1 MFEIADRLLGAL
13 ATGTPL
19 AVATAVS
26 ISGSAPRTIGT
37 SMAFDGTAV
46 FGSIAGGCVEGAVV
60 GVCEE
65 VLSDGKSRTVEYGIS
80 DETAFGV
87 GLSCG
92 GELRIHVQRVDADSP
107 IVAQLRLAAEGS
119 PAGIATVIEGG
130 NAEPDVRAGIDAG
143 AHPDPNPVA
152 ETAARFAGRIDAER
166 RARIVTG
173 QSGLGSV
180 DCDGL
185 KLETFFEVAA
195 TPARMIIFGAMEFST
210 ALSQAA
216 RVLGYRVTVC
226 DPRSL
231 FATAERF
238 PGVEVVVSWP
248 TDYLTETPV
257 DERTVICVLSHD
269 DRFDSDLVEIALA
282 GPAAYVGAMG
292 SRRTSDQRF
301 ADLRSRG
308 VSEESLAR
316 LHSPIGLDVGA
327 STPEETAVSILAEV
341 LATRAAKPGSPLAAT
356 HGSIHRG

>member
-13 ATGTPL
+13 AAGSPI

-26 ISGSAPRTIGT
+26 ISGSAPRTVGT
-37 SMAFDGTAV
+37 SMAFDGSAV

-60 GVCEE
+60 GVCED
-65 VLSDGKSRTVEYGIS
+65 VLADGVAQTVEYGIS

-92 GELRIHVQRVDADSP
+92 GELRIHVQRVEPDSA
-107 IVAQLRLAAEGS
+107 VAEQLRRAASGE
-119 PAGIATVIEGG
+119 PAAIATVISASG
-130 NAEPDVRAGIDAG
+130 DDA
-143 AHPDPNPVA
+143 
-152 ETAARFAGRIDAER
+152 AADRFAARIDAER
-166 RARIVTG
+166 RAKLV
-173 QSGLGSV
+173 SGRSSLGLV
-180 DCDGL
+180 DCDGAL
-185 KLETFFEVAA
+185 LETFFEVAA
-195 TPARMIIFGAMEFST
+195 TAARMIIFGAMEFST

-216 RVLGYRVTVC
+216 QVMGYRVTVC

-248 TDYLTETPV
+248 TEYLATTMV

-269 DRFDSDLVEIALA
+269 DRFDTDLVEMALA

-316 LHSPIGLDVGA
+316 LRSPIGLDVGA
-327 STPEETAVSILAEV
+327 STPEETAISILAEV
-341 LATRAAKPGSPLAAT
+341 LATRTAKPGVPLAAT
-356 HGSIHRG
+356 HGSIHTPA